1 MSYLLLESGD
11 RITLEDASGFLLL
24 DEVTANVAGS
34 VLGGTSAAGSV
45 LGGTS
50 AAGAMKGGTSAVGT
64 VRGGISVG

>member
-11 RITLEDASGFLLL
+11 KFTLEDASGFLLL

-34 VLGGTSAAGSV
+34 VLGGTSGV
-45 LGGTS
+45 
-50 AAGAMKGGTSAVGT
+50 GAMRGGTSAVGT